1 MTNTNV
7 IDNANTNVI
16 NNANTTVYATM
27 ENRNVNDNSQ
37 MLMIGE
43 ELLCVRK
50 AHDTM
55 YIVNDATQAYVQ
67 AYVHQVVGN
76 IACDTVVTQEGN
88 DVHVTLKEVD
98 MMACGPV
105 LNDVLVELVCVDN
118 AEELAM
124 QAEAAYLAYYEGSSV
139 DTDVDYL
146 AYYES
151 GVDIEFDLE
160 LGF

>member
-1 MTNTNV
+1 MTNTNA
-7 IDNANTNVI
+7 INNVI
-16 NNANTTVYATM
+16 NNANTTVYATV

-55 YIVNDATQAYVQ
+55 HIVNDATQAYVQ

-98 MMACGPV
+98 MMPCGIV
-105 LNDVLVELVCVDN
+105 YVDN

-124 QAEAAYLAYYEGSSV
+124 QAEAAYLAYYEGSV

-151 GVDIEFDLE
+151 GVDIEIDLE

>member
-7 IDNANTNVI
+7 INNANTNVI
-16 NNANTTVYATM
+16 NNANTTVYATV

-98 MMACGPV
+98 MMAFVPV
-105 LNDVLVELVCVDN
+105 LNDVVELVCVDN

-124 QAEAAYLAYYEGSSV
+124 QAEAAYLAYYEGSV
-139 DTDVDYL
+139 NTDVDYL
-146 AYYES
+146 AYYEG
-151 GVDIEFDLE
+151 GVDIEIDLE